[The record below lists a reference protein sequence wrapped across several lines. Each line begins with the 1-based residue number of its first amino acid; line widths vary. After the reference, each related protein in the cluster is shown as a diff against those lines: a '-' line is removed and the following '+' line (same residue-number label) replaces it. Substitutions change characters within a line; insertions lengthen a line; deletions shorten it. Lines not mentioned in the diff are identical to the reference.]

1 MQIKYLVLI
10 LLFAINLSFSQD
22 KKCNCINE
30 IDNISKLIKN
40 AKSYKLEIKKKNK
53 EADFENWKEEIKQ
66 EIVNDSLINFFCV
79 GYLQKY
85 ISFINDRHNEIYSL
99 PNKILSNVPFYK
111 KEIDITLKNNDNI
124 SGIYY
129 AGNDKI
135 VVKKEKN
142 NIWYG
147 ITLKSNSKK
156 WTKGKIRLR
165 INKIKNNEFEL
176 FEFYKNGQLFYQK
189 NIKIKNGRIS
199 STFWNKD
206 NKYFFNKNHKEN
218 FSYKSINPSFDYIAI
233 KTFKRTNTLIKKANN
248 FYAKTLHKL
257 TKRNLII
264 DLRNNGGGS
273 ANQARQ
279 LLKFLKRSKT
289 IQKIYV
295 LVNFKTASAAE
306 LVLLQLKKD
315 KRTVLV
321 GENSRGMLKYG
332 YGNKAF
338 FTTTNCANFK
348 VTLSTKITN
357 KSLEKYEYIG
367 IKPDYY
373 LNNNTSWI
381 EQIIT
386 LNTQGK

>member
-1 MQIKYLVLI
+1 MQIKYLALI

-66 EIVNDSLINFFCV
+66 EIANDSLINFFCI

-99 PNKILSNVPFYK
+99 PNKTLSNVPFYK
-111 KEIDITLKNNDNI
+111 KEIDIALKNNDNI

-129 AGNDKI
+129 AGSDKI

-156 WTKGKIRLR
+156 WMKGKIRLR
-165 INKIKNNEFEL
+165 INKNKNNEFEL

-218 FSYKSINPSFDYIAI
+218 FSYKSINTSFDYIAI

-248 FYAKTLHKL
+248 FYTKILHKL

-273 ANQARQ
+273 TNQARQ
-279 LLKFLKRSKT
+279 LLKFLKRSKA
-289 IQKIYV
+289 IQKFYV
-295 LVNFKTASAAE
+295 LVNFKTASATE
-306 LVLLQLKKD
+306 LILLQLKKD

-386 LNTQGK
+386 LNAQGK

>member
-99 PNKILSNVPFYK
+99 PNKVLSNVPFYK

-218 FSYKSINPSFDYIAI
+218 FSYKSINSSFDYIAI

-273 ANQARQ
+273 TNQARQ